1 MEKLNEKEIEDIIDN
16 IYRSHSGDEIFQD
29 NGILSLW
36 ISGLLFPVVL
46 LNLYLLIKYEEGIFF
61 LLFLIIFPAGII
73 SGLIGFRKY
82 CSPTGIVR
90 RKYDKHFSKIEK
102 KFLFENFEKY

>member
-46 LNLYLLIKYEEGIFF
+46 LNLY
-61 LLFLIIFPAGII
+61 
-73 SGLIGFRKY
+73 
-82 CSPTGIVR
+82 
-90 RKYDKHFSKIEK
+90 FS
-102 KFLFENFEKY
+102 

>member
-61 LLFLIIFPAGII
+61 F
-73 SGLIGFRKY
+73 Y
-82 CSPTGIVR
+82 
-90 RKYDKHFSKIEK
+90 FS
-102 KFLFENFEKY
+102 